1 MYGLYDIDLWRSKKK
16 YYYILTMCI
25 SNHMFSGSLN
35 MKMNSGLTQTAFEAV
50 HGLIF
55 ITTWS
60 GLRMGKDIDTRYTGL

>member
-1 MYGLYDIDLWRSKKK
+1 MYVLYDIDLWRSKNE

-25 SNHMFSGSLN
+25 SIHMFLGSLN
-35 MKMNSGLTQTAFEAV
+35 MRMKSDLTQTAFEAV

-60 GLRMGKDIDTRYTGL
+60 GLRMGKDG